1 MYQLIALVAGWL
13 AAAVLAVALYKTD
26 NAATIRSAQQA
37 IALQACQGTLQGLQT
52 RARAAE
58 IEAKAATKAADEYS
72 KGLHKRADVQL
83 SKPATRPGDECGSAA
98 DRVQAW
104 QKERTK

>member
-1 MYQLIALVAGWL
+1 MYQLIALVTGWL
-13 AAAVLAVALYKTD
+13 AAATLAVALYKTD
-26 NAATIRSAQQA
+26 NAATVRSAQQA
-37 IALQACQGTLQGLQT
+37 TALHACQGTLHGIQT

-58 IEAKAATKAADEYS
+58 IEAKAATKAADEYA

-83 SKPATRPGDECGSAA
+83 SKPATRPGDECGSAM